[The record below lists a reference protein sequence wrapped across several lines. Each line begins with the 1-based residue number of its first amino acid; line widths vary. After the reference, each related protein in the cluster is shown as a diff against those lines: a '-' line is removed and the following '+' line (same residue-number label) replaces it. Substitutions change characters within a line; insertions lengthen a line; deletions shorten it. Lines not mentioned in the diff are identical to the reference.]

1 MNTEKHIHCYGK
13 TGHAG
18 RESGFSLVEAII
30 TVAIFLIVLAAIFGV
45 LRAGNIM
52 QNSVSDRS
60 EITANA
66 RTAIN
71 YIGRETVNAGLG
83 YSRTGAVV
91 KDDFAFALMNIPKD
105 SGPERD
111 IFPGVIAGNNISAS
125 SLSVNGEKNDV
136 VAFISRDM
144 EFNGGEPVV
153 IIGQITIPVI
163 PLIGGTGDNILTT
176 AIGDCS
182 NCKVFDLFTI
192 ESADGNQALAM
203 ATGIY
208 SVGISIKDGDPL
220 GLNQKSTGPEAT
232 RSILTR
238 CTTASPTNCFNYY
251 PHATAKRVFLTSF
264 SVDSEG
270 TLIRTTYGN
279 NTGASAAEQIQIH
292 PLAYGVQSFQVRYLM
307 QDGSL
312 MDDPSSGN
320 TDQMKMN
327 EVVQVE
333 FNITLRSETN
343 VNGLTSTQL
352 INVDSTFST
361 RNLRYDFE

>member
-1 MNTEKHIHCYGK
+1 MNTPRQKAYPACPETPEK
-13 TGHAG
+13 
-18 RESGFSLVEAII
+18 ESGFSLVEAII
-30 TVAIFLIVLAAIFGV
+30 TVAIFLMVLAAIFGV
-45 LRAGNIM
+45 MRAGNIM

-60 EITANA
+60 EVTANA

-91 KDDFAFALMNIPKD
+91 PDDFAFDLLGIPKD
-105 SGPERD
+105 SGNDRD
-111 IFPGVIAGNNISAS
+111 LFTGVIAGNNVSAS
-125 SLSVNGEKNDV
+125 SLSVNGEKNDI

-153 IIGQITIPVI
+153 ITGQMTVPVI
-163 PLIGGTGDNILTT
+163 PIISPAGDNLLTT
-176 AIGDCS
+176 GLGKCS
-182 NCKVFDLFTI
+182 NCRVFDLYTI

-203 ATGIY
+203 ATAVT
-208 SVGISIKDGDPL
+208 SSSISIMDTDPL
-220 GLNQKSTGPEAT
+220 GLNRKSTDPPPV
-232 RSILTR
+232 RSILTK
-238 CTTASPTNCFNYY
+238 CPGSSANNCFNYY

-279 NTGASAAEQIQIH
+279 NTGASAAQQIQVH

-312 MDDPSSGN
+312 MDDPSAGN
-320 TDQMKMN
+320 TNQMKMN

-333 FNITLRSETN
+333 INVTLRSETN
-343 VNGLTSTQL
+343 LNGVTSTQL

>member
-1 MNTEKHIHCYGK
+1 MNIEKH
-13 TGHAG
+13 TGSCDVSG
-18 RESGFSLVEAII
+18 RFGSESGFSLVEAII
-30 TVAIFLIVLAAIFGV
+30 TVAIFLMVLAAIFGV
-45 LRAGNIM
+45 MRAGNIM

-60 EITANA
+60 EVTSNA

-91 KDDFAFALMNIPKD
+91 PDDLAFDLFKIPMD
-105 SGPERD
+105 AGTARD
-111 IFPGVIAGNNISAS
+111 LFTGVLAGNNISAS
-125 SLSVNGEKNDV
+125 SLSVNGQKNDI

-144 EFNGGEPVV
+144 EFNGGEPV
-153 IIGQITIPVI
+153 IITGQSTMPVVPI
-163 PLIGGTGDNILTT
+163 ISPTGDNVLTT
-176 AIGDCS
+176 SLVCS
-182 NCKVFDLFTI
+182 SCKVFDLYTI
-192 ESADGNQALAM
+192 ESADGNQALAI
-203 ATGIY
+203 ATGV
-208 SVGISIKDGDPL
+208 SALGISIKDGDPL
-220 GLNQKSTGPEAT
+220 GLNRKSTGPPPK
-232 RSILTR
+232 RSILTK
-238 CTTASPTNCFNYY
+238 CMTGSPNNCFNYF

-292 PLAYGVQSFQVRYLM
+292 PLAYGVQNFQVRYLM

-320 TDQMKMN
+320 SNQMKMN

-333 FNITLRSETN
+333 ISITLRSETSL
-343 VNGLTSTQL
+343 NGVTSTQL